1 MTVQYK
7 HSGAITGFWGEKESE
22 DRGTEVDNIGWVGGW
37 VGSGVEISRETERET
52 EKPAVEKG
60 PVCTLAKD
68 EHQQECGR
76 WKQAALEAA

>member
-22 DRGTEVDNIGWVGGW
+22 DRGTEV
-37 VGSGVEISRETERET
+37 EISRETERET
-52 EKPAVEKG
+52 EKPAVEER